1 MENKPKQ
8 HANFEELSKS
18 VHFSISLLMMELQFS
33 VEYIMKSLKLLCSAL
48 TSFSS
53 LCEGKCSQVSSVV

>member
-18 VHFSISLLMMELQFS
+18 ILFSISLLMMELQFS
-33 VEYIMKSLKLLCSAL
+33 IEYIMKSLKSFCSAL

-53 LCEGKCSQVSSVV
+53 LCGEKCSQVSSAV